1 MDKTR
6 TLQAGS
12 SASDMTTNQ
21 NISNKIRFILIKSK
35 DDQKI
40 NCIGISTNHA
50 IKRQLTEKDATLSKL
65 KAETDVDN
73 LSQEITENSLKVQNL
88 DKEVKSL
95 KLEKSALESQRETAS
110 QLAMKKKDLN
120 DKKQQM
126 RKSLNKCDDDLETIF
141 QG

>member
-1 MDKTR
+1 
-6 TLQAGS
+6 
-12 SASDMTTNQ
+12 MTTNQ

>member
-1 MDKTR
+1 MEIQKARLETKKESIVKGRSQKKKELALTKRSLSELD
-6 TLQAGS
+6 GF
-12 SASDMTTNQ
+12 
-21 NISNKIRFILIKSK
+21 SNKLEKL
-35 DDQKI
+35 
-40 NCIGISTNHA
+40 
-50 IKRQLTEKDATLSKL
+50 KRQLTDKDDKLSKL
-65 KAETDVDN
+65 KAETDVDK

>member
-1 MDKTR
+1 M
-6 TLQAGS
+6 
-12 SASDMTTNQ
+12 
-21 NISNKIRFILIKSK
+21 SNPYSFYELKLH
-35 DDQKI
+35 
-40 NCIGISTNHA
+40 NCNHT
-50 IKRQLTEKDATLSKL
+50 IKRQLTEKDATLTKL

-95 KLEKSALESQRETAS
+95 KLEKSALESQREIAS

-126 RKSLNKCDDDLETIF
+126 RKSLNKCDDDLETLF

>member
-1 MDKTR
+1 METKKESIVKGRSQKKKELALTKRSLSELD
-6 TLQAGS
+6 GF
-12 SASDMTTNQ
+12 
-21 NISNKIRFILIKSK
+21 SNKLEKL
-35 DDQKI
+35 
-40 NCIGISTNHA
+40 
-50 IKRQLTEKDATLSKL
+50 KRQLTDKDDKLSKL

-110 QLAMKKKDLN
+110 QLTMKKKDLN